1 MGEQVMKSI
10 APKLAIA
17 LLIALFS
24 VTVLAAQSE
33 ERPSELDFLLSVAY
47 QMYYDNDFLEEYDS
61 LKASIARTQDSLLVE
76 YKKANPQKKKAIIKQ
91 AREYIFDRLMND
103 IFPAWYGTS
112 FGMYGTS
119 EIPKHGKIACGYLVT
134 TTLKHAGFQFYK
146 VNGQD
151 SMAMQTSENIILNL
165 VSDHSRI
172 KRYSDKPVS
181 LLEKDIKKWG
191 KGLYIVGMDL
201 HAGFIAN
208 DGDSIRFI
216 HVSYYIPQKAL
227 AEKLDGP
234 NPLKNSG
241 YRVVGKILD
250 DEMIKK
256 WLLKEKFELKY
267 DYFRKGAETSKK

>member
-1 MGEQVMKSI
+1 MRSVALKI
-10 APKLAIA
+10 FLV
-17 LLIALFS
+17 LLITFLTQII
-24 VTVLAAQSE
+24 VAAQNE
-33 ERPSELDFLLSVAY
+33 ERLSEVEYLLSVAY
-47 QMYYDNDFLEEYDS
+47 QMYYDNEFLEEYDS
-61 LKASIARTQDSLLVE
+61 LKASIAHTRDSLSAE
-76 YKKANPQKKKAIIKQ
+76 YKKANADKRKVIIQK
-91 AREYIFDRLMND
+91 AREYIFERLMND

-112 FGMYGTS
+112 FDMYGTT

-134 TTLKHAGFQFYK
+134 TTLKHAGFRFYK

-172 KRYSDKPVS
+172 KRYSDKPLS
-181 LLEKDIKKWG
+181 FLEKDIKKWG
-191 KGLYIVGMDL
+191 RGLYIVGMDL

-216 HVSYYIPQKAL
+216 HVSYYMPQKAL

-234 NPLKNSG
+234 NPLKNSR

-250 DEMIKK
+250 DEMIRK

-267 DYFRKGAETSKK
+267 DYFRKGKETSEK